1 MRPYAPEDRIP
12 WRWRS
17 VPGDFRSPLRFDHRD
32 LIARIGRTPQCPE
45 ARPTTDAIDVR
56 DETGGLEILDRA
68 LFIPVDKVESQG
80 VECRKPSRSI
90 DRGHDVVHRIPAT
103 RPRGDRGKPL
113 AHPEAAGLTPQ
124 LPRYQVHQLVTK
136 RRTHG
141 VVRDEKCHARVRHG
155 PSPGRAASKRHHLL
169 SRSDEVQAHVDLGI
183 RLTEQLEVYR
193 DRALDRV
200 TNRWQQRLGRR
211 PDERGKRRAG
221 RHRRAPMR
229 SSDRSRLL
237 LGRHGVPRFSVATF
251 ASERART
258 DGARVEYDQRPAT
271 PRDVRPHALELITE
285 PPPRQRG
292 RLTAPNVDV
301 LSAAT

>member
-1 MRPYAPEDRIP
+1 MRPYAPDRIP

-103 RPRGDRGKPL
+103 RARGDRGKPF

-124 LPRYQVHQLVTK
+124 LPRYQVHQLVRK

-155 PSPGRAASKRHHLL
+155 PSPGRAASKQHR
-169 SRSDEVQAHVDLGI
+169 
-183 RLTEQLEVYR
+183 
-193 DRALDRV
+193 
-200 TNRWQQRLGRR
+200 QQRLGRR

-251 ASERART
+251 AAAPARAPQRAERR
-258 DGARVEYDQRPAT
+258 RP
-271 PRDVRPHALELITE
+271 
-285 PPPRQRG
+285 
-292 RLTAPNVDV
+292 
-301 LSAAT
+301 